1 MLRFEMCVE
10 FYKKGS
16 THRYMLLQVGAG
28 RNVGT
33 DFRFASET
41 FAQHF
46 KLMIHFGNRKK
57 TYHKLW
63 LQICTSLSHLLCG
76 NYPHPY
82 RHVPPPYWIENFYVI
97 HTRFRAGHTPT
108 ALHFHPL
115 MHTEVKE
122 VFRLIAPRVN
132 HFPHTHGTF
141 QRNFTPKWQKNIIFT
156 QMISYFLRI

>member
-28 RNVGT
+28 RNVAT

-57 TYHKLW
+57 PT
-63 LQICTSLSHLLCG
+63 TSYDFRFAPVWVIYFVVIIHIHIAVFLL
-76 NYPHPY
+76 
-82 RHVPPPYWIENFYVI
+82 
-97 HTRFRAGHTPT
+97 HTELKTFTLFTPVSELATPT

-141 QRNFTPKWQKNIIFT
+141 QRNFTPKWQKNIFFT